1 MNWIV
6 FIIINIISASMAIFI
21 DNYVTDFYFKGR
33 EANSIKTLS
42 GFAYALY
49 AIIIALVFGIN
60 FQDAS
65 ILSIIIIFLT
75 GIISSIGSI
84 PYLKALECDDSI
96 NLGIFIQSAPVLYLI
111 LGWFLLGESF
121 SPLQLVSFAIILSA
135 PIFIV
140 LNTKKRSRKVR
151 LKAIMF
157 ASLFIIAYVASALIF
172 VMESDS
178 GLNLTSSLAIVLF
191 GKGIGNILI
200 IAFKPKWRKR
210 FRHVVKESKN
220 KALVPIII
228 NTFVAVIADFTY
240 RIGLTTAPTV
250 AFASAI
256 SDTGEPI
263 AIFFLGLVLT
273 LIWPKFGREKLDRK
287 TVRVHLIATILI
299 VIGIVLMQVQI

>member
-1 MNWIV
+1 MNWII
-6 FIIINIISASMAIFI
+6 FIAINIISASMAIFI

-33 EANSIKTLS
+33 EANSVKTLS
-42 GFAYALY
+42 GFAYVIY
-49 AIIIALVFGIN
+49 AIVMALIFGIN
-60 FQDAS
+60 FQDADV
-65 ILSIIIIFLT
+65 LSIILIFST

-135 PIFIV
+135 PVIIL
-140 LNTKKRSRKVR
+140 LNTRKRSRKVR
-151 LKAIMF
+151 LKAIMY
-157 ASLFIIAYVASALIF
+157 ASLFIITYVASALIF
-172 VMESDS
+172 VMENGS

-200 IAFKPKWRKR
+200 VAFKPKWRKR

-220 KALVPIII
+220 KALIPITI
-228 NTFVAVIADFTY
+228 NTVVAVVADFSY
-240 RIGLTTAPTV
+240 RIGLATAPTV

-287 TVRVHLIATILI
+287 TVRVHLIATVLV
-299 VIGIVLMQVQI
+299 VIGIIIMQVQI

>member
-1 MNWIV
+1 MNWMT

-21 DNYVTDFYFKGR
+21 DNYITDYYFKGR
-33 EANSIKTLS
+33 EANAVKTLS
-42 GFAYALY
+42 GFAYAIY
-49 AIIIALVFGIN
+49 AIIIALIFGIN

-121 SPLQLVSFAIILSA
+121 SPFQLVSFAVILSA
-135 PIFIV
+135 PVLIV
-140 LNTKKRSRKVR
+140 LSARKRSRKVR
-151 LKAIMF
+151 LKAIMY
-157 ASLFIIAYVASALIF
+157 ASLFIITYVASALIF
-172 VMESDS
+172 VMESNS
-178 GLNLTSSLAIVLF
+178 GLNLVSSLAIVLF

-200 IAFKPKWRKR
+200 IAFQPKWRMR

-220 KALVPIII
+220 KVLIPIII
-228 NTFVAVIADFTY
+228 NTFVAVIADFSY
-240 RIGLTTAPTV
+240 RIGLATAPTV

-287 TVRVHLIATILI
+287 TVRVHLIATVLV
-299 VIGIVLMQVQI
+299 VIGIILMQVQI